1 MPNNHGPLSYGI
13 FRRVDSLQLHAPFDQ
28 KEKELADKRSKCHDT
43 GRHEEKLATRLRQF
57 LNVLVGVSVGL
68 AAVAVRYGCQQL
80 GSWRQKALLSLLAG
94 KEEWDHRF
102 GEVWSKLTSTD
113 GSKIQTAIEM
123 HHASPINLAST
134 QHKQLKHH
142 GLFEKYELLLTELH
156 TCPCNRS

>member
-1 MPNNHGPLSYGI
+1 MPMEEPGVACARHNHGPLSYEI

-102 GEVWSKLTSTD
+102 GEVGSKLTTH
-113 GSKIQTAIEM
+113 GSKIQTAIKM
-123 HHASPINLAST
+123 YHASLYRIESA
-134 QHKQLKHH
+134 QYKHQHH
-142 GLFEKYELLLTELH
+142 GY
-156 TCPCNRS
+156 